1 MGNAQDLVDRIFRA
15 MDGTGCGTVSRS
27 QLLQNLDRLFPDEE
41 QAEPEYWPKTAS
53 GHPLGSQAWELLY
66 RIYQRLAQEAPSKS
80 LGFTS
85 FWGFRSGQ
93 HGPNR
98 SCMDQRQRFLATPS
112 NGYQFLFVATVDS
125 PRRPHSSFLWVLWPR
140 LVSTSTL
147 VQEIRRD
154 VHLRHEQLLERPT
167 TVRQGPSISLDQA
180 LQHVARQKAEI
191 TWDRFHWLP
200 GHMKTCFYP
209 CLTRARLLIEAQ
221 RLFDEPLTQPVQSP
235 QSNAKANSWLLTEG
249 ASSMTGCPNADVE
262 PGAAIE
268 LGSPGTIGPSKK
280 DLSQAFELGIWPR
293 DLRLGLFTASP
304 EAFVPRWIANELG
317 LDRNLLYRLLEMFR
331 KGQTDMPKRVGRDQ
345 FLQAVQASPR
355 LLNALL
361 TTPFLT
367 TAAVKPMNWGDFL
380 WYLSQVRSATISWS
394 DVLATAC
401 WCRCVSLGLATG
413 QPHPSSPQV
422 SLAES
427 RARLETYMERRDR
440 RPVSPPRY
448 SPGGPPYERPESP
461 SRRSPS
467 RPSFPRPESPMRR
480 SPSGASY
487 LRPES
492 PTRRSPSRASYVRPE
507 SPIRPPS
514 SAPWP
519 STSLPSMRPPPPPP
533 KPDGSPLA
541 RVDSSFARMS
551 QPRSRH
557 PFLPDSDDERP
568 MRAPETRRFGVRFQV
583 DGPTPERNHLEAALA
598 GVLGLPPES
607 VKLTE
612 VRRV

>member
-1 MGNAQDLVDRIFRA
+1 
-15 MDGTGCGTVSRS
+15 
-27 QLLQNLDRLFPDEE
+27 
-41 QAEPEYWPKTAS
+41 
-53 GHPLGSQAWELLY
+53 
-66 RIYQRLAQEAPSKS
+66 
-80 LGFTS
+80 
-85 FWGFRSGQ
+85 
-93 HGPNR
+93 
-98 SCMDQRQRFLATPS
+98 
-112 NGYQFLFVATVDS
+112 
-125 PRRPHSSFLWVLWPR
+125 
-140 LVSTSTL
+140 
-147 VQEIRRD
+147 
-154 VHLRHEQLLERPT
+154 
-167 TVRQGPSISLDQA
+167 
-180 LQHVARQKAEI
+180 
-191 TWDRFHWLP
+191 
-200 GHMKTCFYP
+200 
-209 CLTRARLLIEAQ
+209 
-221 RLFDEPLTQPVQSP
+221 
-235 QSNAKANSWLLTEG
+235 
-249 ASSMTGCPNADVE
+249 MTGCPNADVE

-268 LGSPGTIGPSKK
+268 SGSR
-280 DLSQAFELGIWPR
+280 DPR
-293 DLRLGLFTASP
+293 TRASSIIIQDKIFKENLCLGLFTASP
-304 EAFVPRWIANELG
+304 EAFLRRWVANELG
-317 LDRNLLYRLLEMFR
+317 LDRDLLYRLLEMFR

-361 TTPFLT
+361 TTPLLT

-413 QPHPSSPQV
+413 HPHPSSPQV

-440 RPVSPPRY
+440 RPMSPPRY
-448 SPGGPPYERPESP
+448 SPGGPSYERPESP

-467 RPSFPRPESPMRR
+467 RPPFPPPESPMRR
-480 SPSGASY
+480 SPSGAY
-487 LRPES
+487 YPRPES

-514 SAPWP
+514 TLP
-519 STSLPSMRPPPPPP
+519 STSLPSMRPLRR
-533 KPDGSPLA
+533 DSPVA

-568 MRAPETRRFGVRFQV
+568 MPPEPRRFGVRFQV
-583 DGPTPERNHLEAALA
+583 DGPTPDRDHLEAALA